1 MSSQMVYLINITY
14 ILPQYKDSE
23 ALQTLLI
30 GVPILTSHQTCRHLG
45 SRTSRARQHVGSW
58 PVQPACREPLGK
70 MQIAPETV
78 LELWSCLG
86 KVDKR
91 GPSGVC
97 ARLSLLMWEL
107 SPGVRCTPST
117 VRCRNRDSQEEGPN
131 SPADPCSSNLLL
143 SQVGSQ
149 RGPEREGPCP
159 GHTAHKSRVS

>member
-1 MSSQMVYLINITY
+1 MSSQMVYLTNIMH

-23 ALQTLLI
+23 ALQTLLV

-45 SRTSRARQHVGSW
+45 SRTSRAGSMW
-58 PVQPACREPLGK
+58 APGLFKLPAGDHWVKCRWHLRS
-70 MQIAPETV
+70 V
-78 LELWSCLG
+78 LEPWSCLG

-91 GPSGVC
+91 RPSGVC